1 MRAFPILGDEV
12 LITLHV
18 EVPYASFRKSYARS
32 FAETY
37 PLPPP
42 ATVYGMLLSLVGE
55 RFRRR
60 HEGVRLAFAYKCR
73 CDDESYKRQW
83 GNEACGDRCLP
94 HIATTLRKLSRYKY
108 GVPSKQSK
116 LGNAPDFIETLCGIE
131 FLCWVDSSQ
140 EKPDEDGILKGDGRN
155 LERRILEAIQAPPS
169 VHRYGVLCLGLS
181 DDAVNDVSLRDH
193 VEGDWH
199 RLFPSDKGTMELPV
213 WVDHVGAAGTRWQR
227 YELEAKASP
236 LVSEPGNDDWHW
248 TEINDPR
255 VLQSIP

>member
-1 MRAFPILGDEV
+1 MQAFPITGDEAV
-12 LITLHV
+12 ITLHV

-73 CDDESYKRQW
+73 RNDKSYNHRRNGEDCNDK
-83 GNEACGDRCLP
+83 CSP

-131 FLCWVDSSQ
+131 FLCWVDSSY
-140 EKPDEDGILKGDGRN
+140 EKSDINNPLNGDRRN
-155 LERRILEAIQAPPS
+155 LERRIVEAITFPWS
-169 VHRYGVLCLGLS
+169 VDRYGVLCLGLS
-181 DDAVNDVSLRDH
+181 DDAVNDMSLCDN
-193 VEGDWH
+193 VGGEWH
-199 RLFPSDKGTMELPV
+199 RLLPSNAGTIELPV
-213 WVDHVGAAGTRWQR
+213 WVDHVGAAQTRWRR
-227 YELEAKASP
+227 YELKANPTPATAPS
-236 LVSEPGNDDWHW
+236 SEDQW
-248 TEINDPR
+248 TEIIAPN
-255 VLQSIP
+255 